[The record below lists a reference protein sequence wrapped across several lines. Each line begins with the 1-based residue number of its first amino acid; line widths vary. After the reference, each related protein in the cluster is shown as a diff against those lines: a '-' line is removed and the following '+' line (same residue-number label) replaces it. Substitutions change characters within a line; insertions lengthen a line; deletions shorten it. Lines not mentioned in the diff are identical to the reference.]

1 MKVAYVRDPGILAI
15 IRRKYADGSATV
27 CWFLDG
33 IKTIEVV
40 EVDEYI
46 EVENYMFSGD
56 LDV

>member
-1 MKVAYVRDPGILAI
+1 MNVAYIRDPGILAI
-15 IRRKYADGSATV
+15 IRHKYNDGSLLV

-40 EVDEYI
+40 DVDEYI
-46 EVENYMFSGD
+46 EVENYMFNGD